1 MLVDNQGMGIYV
13 MSTKLSW
20 KIQIV
25 LSTGTFF
32 YMLRLGFSMK
42 VNGWCFLVYLFSCV
56 SDYYEVIHLLSKGV

>member
-20 KIQIV
+20 KILIV
-25 LSTGTFF
+25 LSTGNFI

-42 VNGWCFLVYLFSCV
+42 V
-56 SDYYEVIHLLSKGV
+56 